1 MTDSSQ
7 RLQHILWKMSKGK
20 YGHSHLV
27 DEEIEAYRGPVT
39 CSRYH
44 GLGEIFL
51 LNSLRLGVCH

>member
-1 MTDSSQ
+1 
-7 RLQHILWKMSKGK
+7 MSKGK